1 MVSTSFPVKTTN
13 DCEEL
18 TPLPFTLMTQFAVAT
33 SMSHTASVSRIP
45 SRFGLTGGLL
55 TSIMVSKFFRVQ
67 ATTSNLFF
75 VKSAHFKHNNQTY
88 NSSISLRILPRV
100 MCTAAIN
107 QLGCTLSGTNS
118 YYPTGTPAIP
128 QVCAYGYAGIFRST
142 QYDQSLAL
150 LPTLVFL
157 PLLYVDNNFVNSST
171 DVVRSC
177 PYAAQES

>member
-1 MVSTSFPVKTTN
+1 
-13 DCEEL
+13 
-18 TPLPFTLMTQFAVAT
+18 
-33 SMSHTASVSRIP
+33 
-45 SRFGLTGGLL
+45 
-55 TSIMVSKFFRVQ
+55 
-67 ATTSNLFF
+67 
-75 VKSAHFKHNNQTY
+75 
-88 NSSISLRILPRV
+88 